1 MKLSFELLICTICII
16 TLSWCIII
24 KTDMVY
30 ISYIF
35 KYSIYISQRNVDKF
49 HNAYPKCMVSNN
61 NISKGGLKNN
71 LPWSLYRRLYF
82 NYC

>member
-1 MKLSFELLICTICII
+1 MKLSFELLICTICNI

-35 KYSIYISQRNVDKF
+35 KYLIYISQRNVDKI
-49 HNAYPKCMVSNN
+49 HNAYPKCMVSNDS
-61 NISKGGLKNN
+61 ISKD
-71 LPWSLYRRLYF
+71 
-82 NYC
+82 C